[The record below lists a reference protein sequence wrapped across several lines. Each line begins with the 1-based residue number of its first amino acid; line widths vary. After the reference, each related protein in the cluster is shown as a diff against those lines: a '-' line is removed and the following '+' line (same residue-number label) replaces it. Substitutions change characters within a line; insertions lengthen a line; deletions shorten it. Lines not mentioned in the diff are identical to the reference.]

1 MLKLNHKNLEV
12 WKVSLNLVKD
22 VYVVTK
28 FYPKEE
34 LFGLVSQM
42 RRAAVSIT
50 SNIAEGAARKSK
62 IERAR
67 FYEIARAS
75 LVELDTQFE
84 ISLELNYI
92 ENERFVNIDKLL
104 NHTFALLSNLIKS

>member
-1 MLKLNHKNLEV
+1 MLKLNHKNLDV
-12 WKVSLNLVKD
+12 WKVSIKLIKE
-22 VYVVTK
+22 VYLETK
-28 FYPKEE
+28 CFPKEE

-42 RRAAVSIT
+42 KRAAVSIT
-50 SNIAEGAARKSK
+50 SNISEGAARKSK
-62 IERAR
+62 IERNR

-84 ISLELNYI
+84 ISLELDYLK
-92 ENERFVNIDKLL
+92 NEKIDDIDKLL

>member
-1 MLKLNHKNLEV
+1 MLKLNHKNLDV
-12 WKVSLNLVKD
+12 WKVSMKLVKE
-22 VYVVTK
+22 VYTITK
-28 FYPKEE
+28 TFPKEE

-50 SNIAEGAARKSK
+50 SNFSEGTARKSK
-62 IERAR
+62 IERKR
-67 FYEIARAS
+67 FYEISRAS

-92 ENERFVNIDKLL
+92 KSNEIINIDKLL

>member
-1 MLKLNHKNLEV
+1 MLQLNHKKLEV
-12 WKVSLNLVKD
+12 WKVSLNLVKE
-22 VYVVTK
+22 VYIITK
-28 FYPKEE
+28 LYPKEE

-50 SNIAEGAARKSK
+50 SNISEGAARKSI
-62 IERAR
+62 IERKR

-75 LVELDTQFE
+75 LVELDTHIE
-84 ISLELNYI
+84 ISIDLTYI
-92 ENERFVNIDKLL
+92 GNKKISKINKLL

>member
-12 WKVSLNLVKD
+12 WKVSFNLVKE

-92 ENERFVNIDKLL
+92 ENKRIGNIDKLL

>member
-1 MLKLNHKNLEV
+1 MK
-12 WKVSLNLVKD
+12 LVKE
-22 VYVVTK
+22 VYVTTK
-28 FYPKEE
+28 SFPREE

-42 RRAAVSIT
+42 RRASVSIT

-62 IERAR
+62 IERKR

-84 ISLELNYI
+84 ISLELNYFKS
-92 ENERFVNIDKLL
+92 EETSNIDKLL

>member
-12 WKVSLNLVKD
+12 WKVSMQLVKET
-22 VYVVTK
+22 YITTK
-28 FYPKEE
+28 PFPKEE
-34 LFGLVSQM
+34 LFGIVSQM

-50 SNIAEGAARKSK
+50 SNISEGAARKSK
-62 IERAR
+62 IERKR

-84 ISLELNYI
+84 ISLELNYLK
-92 ENERFVNIDKLL
+92 NEEISNVDKLL

>member
-1 MLKLNHKNLEV
+1 MKLIKEV
-12 WKVSLNLVKD
+12 YLS
-22 VYVVTK
+22 TK
-28 FYPKEE
+28 SFPKEE

-42 RRAAVSIT
+42 RRAAVSII
-50 SNIAEGAARKSK
+50 SNISEGAARKST
-62 IERAR
+62 IERKR

-84 ISLELNYI
+84 ISFELNYLKKK
-92 ENERFVNIDKLL
+92 ETSNIDKLL

>member
-1 MLKLNHKNLEV
+1 MLKLNHKKLDV
-12 WKVSLNLVKD
+12 WKVSIKLIKE
-22 VYVVTK
+22 VYLETK
-28 FYPKEE
+28 YFPKEE

-50 SNIAEGAARKSK
+50 SNISEGAARKSK
-62 IERAR
+62 IERNR

-84 ISLELNYI
+84 ISLELDYLK
-92 ENERFVNIDKLL
+92 NEKIDNIYKLL
-104 NHTFALLSNLIKS
+104 NHNFALLSNLIKS

>member
-1 MLKLNHKNLEV
+1 MLQLNHKKLEV
-12 WKVSLNLVKD
+12 WKVSLNLVKE
-22 VYVVTK
+22 VYIITK
-28 FYPKEE
+28 LYPKEE

-50 SNIAEGAARKSK
+50 SNISEGAARKSI
-62 IERAR
+62 IERKR

-75 LVELDTQFE
+75 LVELDTHIE
-84 ISLELNYI
+84 ISIDLTYI
-92 ENERFVNIDKLL
+92 WNKKISKINKLL